1 MRYVLLGLGLGL
13 GAALSPGPL
22 LAVVVTTTLA
32 RGFLAGVRIAC
43 APLVTDAVIIAASLV
58 LVHSLPTRVTGA
70 LGVAGGLFVVYLG
83 VESLREHPALVEA
96 EPTTSAELGR
106 GALVNLLSPHPWLF
120 WITVGGP
127 VLLSA
132 WAEGPLPAI
141 GFLVAFFLLLVG
153 TKVAI
158 AAAVAGGRGRL
169 TPTALHR
176 AHRVAGVLLV
186 VAGVV
191 LVVEFGGALLS
202 G

>member
-1 MRYVLLGLGLGL
+1 VRYVLLGLGLGL

-22 LAVVVTTTLA
+22 LALVVTTTLA

-58 LVHSLPTRVTGA
+58 LVHSLPARATGV

-83 VESLREHPALVEA
+83 VQSLREQPALVEA
-96 EPTTSAELGR
+96 EPTTNAELGR
-106 GALVNLLSPHPWLF
+106 GALVNMLSPHPWLF

-132 WAEGPLPAI
+132 WAEGPLPAV
-141 GFLVAFFLLLVG
+141 GFVVAFFLLLVG
-153 TKVAI
+153 TKIAVA
-158 AAAVAGGRGRL
+158 AVVAGGRGRL

-176 AHRVAGVLLV
+176 AHRIAGVLLV
-186 VAGVV
+186 VTGILLA
-191 LVVEFGGALLS
+191 VEFGGALLH